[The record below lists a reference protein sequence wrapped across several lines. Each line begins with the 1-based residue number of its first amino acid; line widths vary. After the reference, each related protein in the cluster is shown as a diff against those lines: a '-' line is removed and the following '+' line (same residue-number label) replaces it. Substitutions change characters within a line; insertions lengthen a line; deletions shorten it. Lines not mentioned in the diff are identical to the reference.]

1 MRDPYEVL
9 DVARSATTDDIE
21 KAFRRLA
28 KALHPDVNN
37 NDPESVER
45 FVEINRARDILGDKD
60 KRKAFDRGDF
70 DGRGGLVREGIA
82 YARFRRSTP
91 TWIIVTSLIVGLM
104 LGVASTLLIQS
115 QMPQREVSAKSDGKN
130 SRLPGFGAGEQPI
143 REAPAEQPVH
153 QAQPV
158 PRLIVQQNV
167 SSAAVDSSALGVQ
180 VSGEA
185 VGLAVEISRLPI
197 GMTISAGRS
206 LGTGRWR
213 IPATEVADAT
223 IHLPAGFH
231 GAIDL
236 AVDLRLADDT
246 VVDRQSLY
254 RLDHQQIELLVKR
267 SRELI
272 SVGDV
277 AAARASLARAAEARD
292 ARAALA
298 LGATYDPI
306 LLSTLR
312 PYGLD
317 ADVSLARG
325 WYEKASE
332 LGSQEA
338 QRLLA
343 ALNR

>member
-9 DVARSATTDDIE
+9 DVPRSATADEIE
-21 KAFRRLA
+21 KSFRRLA
-28 KALHPDVNN
+28 KELHPDVNN

-60 KRKAFDRGDF
+60 KRKAFDRGEF
-70 DGRGGLVREGIA
+70 GGGLVREGIA

-91 TWIIVTSLIVGLM
+91 TWLIVTSLIVGLV
-104 LGVASTLLIQS
+104 LGVVSTLLIQS

-130 SRLPGFGAGEQPI
+130 SRLPGFGAGEQPA
-143 REAPAEQPVH
+143 REAPAEQPVRR
-153 QAQPV
+153 AQPA

-167 SSAAVDSSALGVQ
+167 SSVTVDSSALGVQ

-213 IPATEVADAT
+213 IPASEVADAR

-277 AAARASLARAAEARD
+277 AAARASLERAAEARD

-338 QRLLA
+338 QKLLA

>member
-1 MRDPYEVL
+1 M
-9 DVARSATTDDIE
+9 
-21 KAFRRLA
+21 
-28 KALHPDVNN
+28 
-37 NDPESVER
+37 
-45 FVEINRARDILGDKD
+45 
-60 KRKAFDRGDF
+60 
-70 DGRGGLVREGIA
+70 
-82 YARFRRSTP
+82 
-91 TWIIVTSLIVGLM
+91 
-104 LGVASTLLIQS
+104 
-115 QMPQREVSAKSDGKN
+115 
-130 SRLPGFGAGEQPI
+130 
-143 REAPAEQPVH
+143 
-153 QAQPV
+153 
-158 PRLIVQQNV
+158 QQNV
-167 SSAAVDSSALGVQ
+167 SSATVDSIALGVQ

-185 VGLAVEISRLPI
+185 VGLAVEMSRLPM

-223 IHLPAGFH
+223 IRLPAGFH

-277 AAARASLARAAEARD
+277 AAARASLERAAEARD

-338 QRLLA
+338 QKLLA

>member
-9 DVARSATTDDIE
+9 DVPRSATTDDIE
-21 KAFRRLA
+21 KSFRRLA
-28 KALHPDVNN
+28 KELHPDVNN

-60 KRKAFDRGDF
+60 KRRAFDRGEF
-70 DGRGGLVREGIA
+70 GGGLVREGIA

-91 TWIIVTSLIVGLM
+91 MWLIVTSLIVGLM

-115 QMPQREVSAKSDGKN
+115 QMPQREVTAKSDGKN
-130 SRLPGFGAGEQPI
+130 SRLPGFGTGEQPT

-153 QAQPV
+153 RAQPV

-167 SSAAVDSSALGVQ
+167 SSATVDSIALGVQ

-185 VGLAVEISRLPI
+185 VGLAVEMSRLPM

-213 IPATEVADAT
+213 N
-223 IHLPAGFH
+223 
-231 GAIDL
+231 
-236 AVDLRLADDT
+236 
-246 VVDRQSLY
+246 RQSLY

-277 AAARASLARAAEARD
+277 AAARASLERAAEARD

-338 QRLLA
+338 QKLLA

>member
-9 DVARSATTDDIE
+9 DVPRSATTDDIE
-21 KAFRRLA
+21 KSFRRLA
-28 KALHPDVNN
+28 KELHPDVNN

-60 KRKAFDRGDF
+60 KRRAFDRGEF
-70 DGRGGLVREGIA
+70 GGGLVREGIA

-91 TWIIVTSLIVGLM
+91 TWLIVTSLIVGLM

-115 QMPQREVSAKSDGKN
+115 QMPQREVTAKSDGKN
-130 SRLPGFGAGEQPI
+130 SRLPGFGAGEEPT

-153 QAQPV
+153 RAQPV

-167 SSAAVDSSALGVQ
+167 SSATVDSIALGVQ

-185 VGLAVEISRLPI
+185 VGLAVEMSRLPM

-213 IPATEVADAT
+213 IPATEVGDAT

-277 AAARASLARAAEARD
+277 AAARASLERAAEARD

-338 QRLLA
+338 QKLLA